1 VEGELTFEQF
11 HAETSSKIGSRV
23 KTSTYMM
30 TQLEDLKNEYE
41 QQREGI
47 SGVDVNEEMVNLS
60 KYQRAYE
67 ASVRV
72 LQAMDQV
79 YQQILDA
86 LR

>member
-1 VEGELTFEQF
+1 
-11 HAETSSKIGSRV
+11 
-23 KTSTYMM
+23 MM